1 MVDVPVNDNIDD
13 YKVTVFAGLT
23 AIQVVS
29 AILSVFAGGIEFLVF
44 NLALGVDMTIC
55 SFIILPTVFAV
66 VFGINFKKDGLNI
79 IEYTKQGHWK
89 KRKMFLGYISTE
101 TLQNY
106 SMHAE
111 AVSLSFEEAE
121 KKKEQEF
128 QALAKRLVI
137 SAVLFLAMIVFGFIF
152 VIIIIL

>member
-23 AIQVVS
+23 AIQVIS

-44 NLALGVDMTIC
+44 NLALGVNMTIC
-55 SFIILPTVFAV
+55 SFIILPTVFMI
-66 VFGINFKKDGLNI
+66 VFGINFRKDGLNI
-79 IEYTKQGHWK
+79 IEYVKQGHWK
-89 KRKMFLGYISTE
+89 KRKMLLGYISTE

-106 SMHAE
+106 SMDTGE
-111 AVSLSFEEAE
+111 VVQSFEEAE
-121 KKKEQEF
+121 KKKEEEF

-137 SAVLFLAMIVFGFIF
+137 AAILFVAMIVFGFIF
-152 VIIIIL
+152 IIIIVL